1 VSINQLASKIYDL
14 KHNHNNGEQKKKKQ
28 KYVEYGSVSLRL

>member
-14 KHNHNNGEQKKKKQ
+14 KHNHNNGGEN
-28 KYVEYGSVSLRL
+28 VEYGSVSGAYN